1 MQLQIPRL
9 TSSLREPF
17 DVDRAY
23 LQRKIIL
30 QSHKSRS
37 SANSLE
43 ESDLAKKIVYGWD
56 EASFEVRQ
64 AYKQFAGAVGELIDG
79 EVVSEEF
86 CEVALAVYHL
96 FGKPA
101 EEDNNGRRFTE
112 KKLELQKLLDHAI
125 SDASLQK
132 VASLAHRLS
141 LLQSNNE
148 IRDRFVPGNQV
159 NGSAD
164 DVEFGANLVFRPP
177 ARFVVDVSLED
188 GELWGEESA
197 LPFSLLQEGGYDC
210 SDTTKY
216 DSTADGKHFDLR
228 WLRNECDK
236 IVKGSTSQLPQDE
249 LAMAICR
256 VLDSEKHGDEIAG
269 DLLDLVGEG
278 AFETVQDLVSFIML
292 DAVGVCSDCVG
303 IDVEVCSN
311 CIGKFLL
318 PSQHRKELVDA
329 VHHGLLV
336 VKSDKTA
343 TNSQSRMPSYGT
355 QVTVQTESE
364 RQIDKLRRKEEKRSR
379 RGADYGLE
387 DDFSAT
393 SFSSLLQASE
403 KRSPFDDLIG
413 SGEGSAATA
422 LPQGTVRKHYK
433 GYEEVIIPP
442 TPTAPM
448 KPGEKLI
455 EIKELDEIAQA
466 AFHGYKS
473 LNRIQSRIF
482 QTTYHTN
489 ENILVCA
496 PTGAGK
502 TNIAMIA
509 VLHEIGQ
516 HFKDG
521 YLHKDEF
528 KIVYVAPMKALA
540 AEVTS
545 TFSHRLSPLN
555 VTVKELT
562 GDMQLS
568 KSELEETQMIVT
580 TPEKWDVITRK
591 SSDMSL
597 SKLVKLLIID
607 EVHLLNDDR
616 GPVIEALVARTL
628 RQVESTQTMIRIVG
642 LSATLP
648 NYLEVAQF
656 LRVNPDAGLFFFDS
670 SYRPVPLAQQYIGIS
685 EHNFQARTNLLNEIC
700 YNKVVDSLR
709 HGHQAMVFVHSR
721 KDTGKTADK
730 LVELAQ
736 KNDELELF
744 MNDTHPQFE
753 LIKREVLKSRNKQVV
768 QLFEHGIGVH
778 HAGMLRTDRGL
789 TERLFSGGLL
799 KVLVCTA
806 TLAWGVNL
814 PAHTV
819 VIKGT
824 QLYDAKA
831 GGWRDLG
838 MLDVMQIFGRAGR
851 PQFDKSG
858 EGIII
863 TTHEKLSY
871 YLRLLTSQLPIESQ
885 FISSLRDNLNAEVV
899 LGTVTNVKEACAW
912 LGYTYLFIR
921 MKMNPLAY
929 GIGWDEV
936 IADPS
941 LTSKQRSLVADAARA
956 LDKAKMMRFDE
967 KSGNFYCTELGRIA
981 SHFYIRYSSV
991 ETYNEML
998 RRHMNDSEVIDMVA
1012 HSSEFENIVVRDEEQ
1027 NELENMV
1034 RTSCP
1039 LEVKGGPTNKHG
1051 KVSILIQLYISR
1063 GSIDSFS
1070 LISDAAYI
1078 SASLARIMRALFEI
1092 CLRRGWCEM
1101 SSFMLDYCKAVD
1113 RQIWPHQHPLRQFDK
1128 DISPEILR
1136 KLEERGADLDRLL
1149 EMEEKDIGALIRY
1162 APGGRFL
1169 RVIWI
1174 EISQVDLLIAPDF
1187 IWKDRFHG
1195 AAQHW
1200 WILVEDSEN
1209 DHIYHSEL
1217 FTLTK
1222 RMARAEPQKLSFT
1235 VPIFEPHPPQY
1246 YIRAV
1251 SDSWMHAE
1259 ALYTISFHNLQLP
1272 EGRTSHTEL
1281 LDLKPLPVTALGNKT
1296 YEALYKF
1303 SHFNPIQ
1310 TQSFHVLYHMEENIL
1325 LGAPTGSGKT
1335 ISAELAML
1343 HLFNT
1348 QPDMKVIYIAP
1359 LKAIVRE
1366 RMNDWRKR
1374 LVSQLGKKMVE
1385 MTGDYTP
1392 DLMALLSADIIIST
1406 PEKWDGISRNWHSRS
1421 YVTKVGLMILDEIHL
1436 LGADRGP
1443 ILEVQQGWWRKKRVR
1458 RGSPETGE
1466 GLVSV
1471 AETDEGWRGVQK
1483 ADRFRRRLIQGRN
1496 SKNTGPAKMPET
1508 GEGPASVAGD
1518 RRRPVIVSRMR
1529 YISSQTE
1536 RAVRFVG
1543 LSTAL
1548 ANAHDLA
1555 DWLGVGEIGLFNF
1568 KPSVRPVPLEVHI
1581 QAKFLSS
1588 YYVMNEMLLPPV
1600 NSTITSYM
1608 TIIKCLES
1616 ITFIQ
1621 GYPGKFYCPRMNS
1634 MNKPTYAAICT
1645 HSPAKPV
1652 LIFVS
1657 SRRQTRLTALDLI
1670 QFAASDEQPRQF
1682 LSVSEETLQMILSQV
1697 TDQNLRHTLQFGIG
1711 LHHAGLNDKDR
1722 SLVEELFANNKI
1734 QAIINLLKNLSF
1746 LFGKNVLVCTSTLAW
1761 GVNLPAHLVII
1772 KGTEF
1777 YDAKA
1782 KRYVDFPIT
1791 DILQMMGRA
1800 GRPQYDQHGK
1810 AVILVHDPKKS
1821 FYKKFLYEP
1830 FPVESSLRE
1839 QLHNHINAEI
1849 VSGTICHKEDAIHY
1863 LTWTYLFRRLMV
1875 NPAYYGLEDTGPG
1888 IVSSYLSSLVQN
1900 TFEDL
1905 EDSGCVK
1912 MNEDSVEP
1920 MMLGSI
1926 ASQYYLKYMTVSM
1939 FGSNIGPDTSL
1950 EVFLHILSG
1959 SSEYDELPVRHN
1971 EAHFSQL
1978 ELPITD
1984 YVTDLKS
1991 VLDQSIRII
2000 QAMIDICANSG
2011 WLSSTITCMHLLQMV
2026 MQGLWFGSNTSLWM
2040 LPCMTDDLVGSL
2052 SRRGISNVQQ
2062 LLDLPRSNLPALIG
2076 SSNASRLYQ
2085 DLDHF
2090 PRVQVRLKLQK
2101 KNPDDGK
2108 AMTLNI
2114 RLEKMNSHRKTS
2126 RAFTPRFPKLKD
2138 EAWWLV
2144 LGNTST
2150 SELYALKRVSFSDRL
2165 ATHMELP
2172 STPNTI
2178 QGMKLILVS
2187 DCYLGFE
2194 QEHSMEELVEP

>member
-1 MQLQIPRL
+1 MLIQLPRL
-9 TSSLREPF
+9 TNSLRGPF
-17 DVDRAY
+17 DVDQAY
-23 LQRKIIL
+23 LQRKLIL
-30 QSHKSRS
+30 QNHKPRNSAS
-37 SANSLE
+37 SVN
-43 ESDLAKKIVYGWD
+43 ESELARKIVHRWE
-56 EASFEVRQ
+56 EASPEVRQ
-64 AYKQFAGAVGELIDG
+64 AYKQFIGVVVELIDG
-79 EVVSEEF
+79 EVPSEEF
-86 CEVALAVYHL
+86 REVALTVYRL
-96 FGKPA
+96 FGG
-101 EEDNNGRRFTE
+101 EEEASDRNIAE
-112 KKLELQKLLDHAI
+112 KKTELQKLLGHAV
-125 SDASLQK
+125 SDSHLRKAASF
-132 VASLAHRLS
+132 AHRLFA
-141 LLQSNNE
+141 LQPTGHEKALISEGHLNE
-148 IRDRFVPGNQV
+148 SSEDI
-159 NGSAD
+159 
-164 DVEFGANLVFRPP
+164 EFGADLVFQPP
-177 ARFVVDVSLED
+177 ARFLVDIPLED
-188 GELWGEESA
+188 VLVEESSA
-197 LPFSLLQEGGYDC
+197 PSSSHQEGWYGGHDFIPENSA
-210 SDTTKY
+210 SD
-216 DSTADGKHFDLR
+216 GGHFNLA
-228 WLRNECDK
+228 WLRRACDQITRK
-236 IVKGSTSQLPQDE
+236 STSQLSRDE
-249 LAMAICR
+249 LALAICQ
-256 VLDSEKHGDEIAG
+256 VLDSDKPGEEIAG
-269 DLLDLVGEG
+269 DLLDLVGDS
-278 AFETVQDLVSFIML
+278 AFETVQDLIS
-292 DAVGVCSDCVG
+292 
-303 IDVEVCSN
+303 
-311 CIGKFLL
+311 
-318 PSQHRKELVDA
+318 HRKELLDCI
-329 VHHGLLV
+329 HHGLLV
-336 VKSDKTA
+336 LKSEKMSST
-343 TNSQSRMPSYGT
+343 SQSRMPSYGT

-364 RQIDKLRRKEEKRSR
+364 KQIDKLRRKEEKRNR
-379 RGADYGLE
+379 RGAEHEIEGDL
-387 DDFSAT
+387 S
-393 SFSSLLQASE
+393 SVNFSSLLQASE
-403 KRSPFDDLIG
+403 NKSPFDDMIG
-413 SGEGSAATA
+413 SGQGSHLPAVSA
-422 LPQGTVRKHYK
+422 LPQGTVRKHFK
-433 GYEEVIIPP
+433 GYEEVIVPP
-442 TPTAPM
+442 TAAAQM

-455 EIKELDEIAQA
+455 EISELDDFAQA

-482 QTTYHTN
+482 QTVYYTN

-502 TNIAMIA
+502 TNIAMIS

-521 YLHKDEF
+521 LLYKDEF

-555 VTVKELT
+555 MTVKELT

-568 KSELEETQMIVT
+568 KNELKETQMIVT

-597 SKLVKLLIID
+597 SMLVKLLIID

-656 LRVNPDAGLFFFDS
+656 LRVNPDMGLFFFDS

-685 EHNFQARTNLLNEIC
+685 EQNFAARNELLNEIC
-700 YNKVVDSLR
+700 YKKVVDSLR
-709 HGHQAMVFVHSR
+709 QGHQAMVFVHSR
-721 KDTGKTADK
+721 KDTAKTAEK
-730 LVELAQ
+730 LVELAR
-736 KNDELELF
+736 KYDDLDLF
-744 MNDTHPQFE
+744 TNDTHPQLS
-753 LIKREVLKSRNKQVV
+753 LIKKEVLKSRNKDLIE
-768 QLFEHGIGVH
+768 LFAFAVGVH
-778 HAGMLRTDRGL
+778 HAGMLRADRGL
-789 TERLFSGGLL
+789 TERLFSDGLL

-824 QLYDAKA
+824 QLYDPKA

-863 TTHEKLSY
+863 TSHDKLAY
-871 YLRLLTSQLPIESQ
+871 YLRLLTCQLPIESQ
-885 FISSLRDNLNAEVV
+885 FISSLKDNLNAEVA

-921 MKMNPLAY
+921 MRINPLAY

-936 IADPS
+936 IADPTLS
-941 LTSKQRSLVADAARA
+941 LKQRAFVTEAARA

-981 SHFYIRYSSV
+981 SHFYIQYSSV

-998 RRHMNDSEVIDMVA
+998 RRHMNDSEVVDMVA
-1012 HSSEFENIVVRDEEQ
+1012 HSSEFENIVVREEEQ
-1027 NELENMV
+1027 NELESMA
-1034 RTSCP
+1034 RRSCP
-1039 LEVKGGPTNKHG
+1039 LEVRGGPSNKYG
-1051 KVSILIQLYISR
+1051 KISILIQLYISR
-1063 GSIDSFS
+1063 GSIDTFS
-1070 LISDAAYI
+1070 LVSDAAYI

-1092 CLRRGWCEM
+1092 CLRKGWSEM
-1101 SSFMLDYCKAVD
+1101 TLFMLEYCKAVD

-1128 DISPEILR
+1128 DISSEILR
-1136 KLEERGADLDRLL
+1136 KLEERGADLDRLQD
-1149 EMEEKDIGALIRY
+1149 MQEKDIGAMIRY
-1162 APGGRFL
+1162 APGGRVVRQHLGYFP
-1169 RVIWI
+1169 WI
-1174 EISQVDLLIAPDF
+1174 QLSATVSPITRTVLKVDLLITPDF

-1195 AAQHW
+1195 TALRW
-1200 WILVEDSEN
+1200 WILVEDTEN

-1222 RMARAEPQKLSFT
+1222 RMAKGEPQKLSFT

-1246 YIRAV
+1246 YIHAV
-1251 SDSWMHAE
+1251 SDSWLQAE
-1259 ALYTISFHNLQLP
+1259 VFYTISFQNLALP
-1272 EGRTSHTEL
+1272 EVCTSHTEL
-1281 LDLKPLPVTALGNKT
+1281 LDLKPLPVGALGNST

-1310 TQSFHVLYHMEENIL
+1310 TQAFHVLYHTDNNVL

-1343 HLFNT
+1343 RLFNT

-1366 RMNDWRKR
+1366 RMNDWKKQ
-1374 LVSQLGKKMVE
+1374 LVSQLGKEMVE

-1406 PEKWDGISRNWHSRS
+1406 PEKWDGISRNWHGRN
-1421 YVTKVGLMILDEIHL
+1421 YVKKVGLMILDEIHL

-1443 ILEVQQGWWRKKRVR
+1443 ILE
-1458 RGSPETGE
+1458 
-1466 GLVSV
+1466 
-1471 AETDEGWRGVQK
+1471 
-1483 ADRFRRRLIQGRN
+1483 
-1496 SKNTGPAKMPET
+1496 
-1508 GEGPASVAGD
+1508 
-1518 RRRPVIVSRMR
+1518 VIVSRMR

-1548 ANAHDLA
+1548 ANASDLA

-1581 QAKFLSS
+1581 Q
-1588 YYVMNEMLLPPV
+1588 
-1600 NSTITSYM
+1600 
-1608 TIIKCLES
+1608 
-1616 ITFIQ
+1616 

-1634 MNKPTYAAICT
+1634 MNKPAYAAICT
-1645 HSPAKPV
+1645 HSPTKPV

-1657 SRRQTRLTALDLI
+1657 SRRQTRLTALDLL
-1670 QFAASDEQPRQF
+1670 QFAASDEHPRQF
-1682 LSVSEETLQMILSQV
+1682 LSMTEEALQMVLSQV
-1697 TDQNLRHTLQFGIG
+1697 TDQNLWHTLQFGIG

-1734 QAIINLLKNLSF
+1734 Q
-1746 LFGKNVLVCTSTLAW
+1746 VLICTSTLAW

-1772 KGTEF
+1772 KGTEY
-1777 YDAKA
+1777 YDGKT

-1810 AVILVHDPKKS
+1810 AVILVHEPKKS

-1839 QLHNHINAEI
+1839 QLHEHINAEI
-1849 VSGTICHKEDAIHY
+1849 VSGTICHKEDAVHY
-1863 LTWTYLFRRLMV
+1863 LTWTYLFRRLMI
-1875 NPAYYGLEDTGPG
+1875 NPAYYGLETKEPG
-1888 IVSSYLSSLVQN
+1888 ILSSYLSRLVQT

-1905 EDSGCVK
+1905 EDSGCIK
-1912 MNEDSVEP
+1912 MNEDNVEP

-1926 ASQYYLKYMTVSM
+1926 ASQYYLSYMTVSM

-1959 SSEYDELPVRHN
+1959 ASEYDELPVRHN
-1971 EAHFSQL
+1971 EENYNEALSKRVRYMVDKDRLDDPHVKANLLFQAHFSQL
-1978 ELPITD
+1978 ELPISD

-2011 WLSSTITCMHLLQMV
+2011 WLSSSITCMHLLQMV
-2026 MQGLWFGSNTSLWM
+2026 MQGLWFDKDSSLWM
-2040 LPCMTDDLVGSL
+2040 LPCMTVELADSL
-2052 SRRGISNVQQ
+2052 SRKGISSLQQ
-2062 LLDLPRSNLPALIG
+2062 LLDFPKATLQSMIG
-2076 SSNASRLYQ
+2076 NFPISRLVQ
-2085 DLDHF
+2085 DLQYF
-2090 PRVQVRLKLQK
+2090 PQVQVKLRLNWMEANNGKS
-2101 KNPDDGK
+2101 PD
-2108 AMTLNI
+2108 LNI
-2114 RLEKMNSHRKTS
+2114 RLEKKNSRRKSS
-2126 RAFTPRFPKLKD
+2126 RAFAPRFPKVKN
-2138 EAWWLV
+2138 EVWWLV

-2150 SELYALKRVSFSDRL
+2150 SELYALKRVTFSDHL
-2165 ATHMELP
+2165 VTNMELP
-2172 STPNTI
+2172 LEPTALKGT
-2178 QGMKLILVS
+2178 KLILVS

-2194 QEHSMEELVEP
+2194 QEHSIGELN

>member
-1 MQLQIPRL
+1 M
-9 TSSLREPF
+9 
-17 DVDRAY
+17 
-23 LQRKIIL
+23 
-30 QSHKSRS
+30 
-37 SANSLE
+37 
-43 ESDLAKKIVYGWD
+43 
-56 EASFEVRQ
+56 
-64 AYKQFAGAVGELIDG
+64 ELIDG
-79 EVVSEEF
+79 EVQSEEF
-86 CEVALAVYHL
+86 REVALNVYRI
-96 FGKPA
+96 FG
-101 EEDNNGRRFTE
+101 EEESADSNFTQ
-112 KKLELQKLLDHAI
+112 KKSKLQKLIGHAV
-125 SDASLQK
+125 SDARLQK
-132 VASLAHRLS
+132 VAALSQRLYG
-141 LLQSNNE
+141 LQPRNSGAALIVE
-148 IRDRFVPGNQV
+148 SHVI
-159 NGSAD
+159 GSGD
-164 DVEFGANLVFRPP
+164 DLEFGADLAFQAP
-177 ARFVVDVSLED
+177 ARFLVDTSLED
-188 GELWGEESA
+188 GEMLGEESA
-197 LPFSLLQEGGYDC
+197 APLSMFHDGWYDHGDPGQNHSTTDGGN
-210 SDTTKY
+210 
-216 DSTADGKHFDLR
+216 FDLS
-228 WLRNECDK
+228 WLRDACDQ
-236 IVKGSTSQLPQDE
+236 IVGESTSQLSQDD
-249 LAMAICR
+249 LPMAICR
-256 VLDSEKHGDEIAG
+256 VLDSDKPGEEIAG
-269 DLLDLVGEG
+269 DLLDLVGDG
-278 AFETVQDLVSFIML
+278 AFEIVQDL
-292 DAVGVCSDCVG
+292 
-303 IDVEVCSN
+303 
-311 CIGKFLL
+311 LL
-318 PSQHRKELVDA
+318 HRKELVDA
-329 VHHGLLV
+329 IHRGLSLL
-336 VKSDKTA
+336 KSDKTA
-343 TNSQSRMPSYGT
+343 SNTQSRMPSYGT
-355 QVTVQTESE
+355 QVTIQTESAK
-364 RQIDKLRRKEEKRSR
+364 QIDKLRRKEEKRNR
-379 RGADYGLE
+379 RGTEHGVESDVSVA
-387 DDFSAT
+387 

-403 KRSPFDDLIG
+403 RKNPFDNLIG
-413 SGEGSAATA
+413 SGPGPHSLSVTA

-442 TPTAPM
+442 TPTTEM

-455 EIKELDEIAQA
+455 EIKELDDFAQA

-473 LNRIQSRIF
+473 LNRIQSWIF
-482 QTTYHTN
+482 QTVYYTN

-502 TNIAMIA
+502 TNIAMIS

-555 VTVKELT
+555 MTVRELT

-597 SKLVKLLIID
+597 SMLVKLLIID

-656 LRVNPDAGLFFFDS
+656 LRVSPETGLFFFDS

-685 EHNFQARTNLLNEIC
+685 EQNFAARNDLLNEIC
-700 YNKVVDSLR
+700 YKKVVDSLKQ
-709 HGHQAMVFVHSR
+709 GHQAMVFVHSR
-721 KDTGKTADK
+721 KDTAKTAEK
-730 LVELAQ
+730 LVELAR
-736 KNDELELF
+736 NNEDLELF
-744 MNDTHPQFE
+744 RNDEHPQFA
-753 LIKREVLKSRNKQVV
+753 LFKKEVMKSRNKDLVE
-768 QLFEHGIGVH
+768 LFGSGVGVH
-778 HAGMLRTDRGL
+778 HAGMLRADRGL

-824 QLYDAKA
+824 QLYDPKA

-863 TTHEKLSY
+863 TSHDKLAY

-885 FISSLRDNLNAEVV
+885 FISSLKDNLNAEVA

-921 MKMNPLAY
+921 MRQNPLAY

-936 IADPS
+936 IEDPS
-941 LTSKQRSLVADAARA
+941 LSLKQRALVTDAARA

-981 SHFYIRYSSV
+981 SHFYIQYSSV
-991 ETYNEML
+991 ETYNELL

-1012 HSSEFENIVVRDEEQ
+1012 HSSEFENIVVREEEQ
-1027 NELENMV
+1027 NELEMLL
-1034 RTSCP
+1034 RSSCP
-1039 LEVKGGPTNKHG
+1039 LEVRGGPSNKHG
-1051 KVSILIQLYISR
+1051 KISILIQLYISR
-1063 GSIDSFS
+1063 GSIDTFS
-1070 LISDAAYI
+1070 LVSDASYI

-1092 CLRRGWCEM
+1092 CLRRGWSEM
-1101 SSFMLDYCKAVD
+1101 SLFMLEYCKAVD

-1128 DISPEILR
+1128 DLSAEILR
-1136 KLEERGADLDRLL
+1136 KLEERGYDLDHLQ
-1149 EMEEKDIGALIRY
+1149 EMEEKDIGTLIRY
-1162 APGGRFL
+1162 APGGRLVKQYLGYFPRIQL
-1169 RVIWI
+1169 SATVSPITRTVLKL
-1174 EISQVDLLIAPDF
+1174 DLLIIPEF

-1195 AAQHW
+1195 AAQRW

-1217 FTLTK
+1217 LTLTK
-1222 RMARAEPQKLSFT
+1222 RMIRGEPHKLSFT

-1251 SDSWMHAE
+1251 SDSWLHAE
-1259 ALYTISFHNLQLP
+1259 SFYTISFHNLALP
-1272 EGRTSHTEL
+1272 EARTSHTEL
-1281 LDLKPLPVTALGNKT
+1281 LDLKPLPVTSLGNKT
-1296 YEALYKF
+1296 YEALYSF

-1310 TQSFHVLYHMEENIL
+1310 TQIFHILYHSDNNVL

-1335 ISAELAML
+1335 IAAELAML
-1343 HLFNT
+1343 RLFNT

-1366 RMNDWRKR
+1366 RMNDWRKH
-1374 LVSQLGKKMVE
+1374 LVSQLGKQMVE

-1421 YVTKVGLMILDEIHL
+1421 YVTKVGLVILDEIHL

-1443 ILEVQQGWWRKKRVR
+1443 ILE
-1458 RGSPETGE
+1458 
-1466 GLVSV
+1466 
-1471 AETDEGWRGVQK
+1471 
-1483 ADRFRRRLIQGRN
+1483 
-1496 SKNTGPAKMPET
+1496 
-1508 GEGPASVAGD
+1508 
-1518 RRRPVIVSRMR
+1518 VIVSRMR

-1548 ANAHDLA
+1548 ANASDLA

-1581 QAKFLSS
+1581 Q
-1588 YYVMNEMLLPPV
+1588 
-1600 NSTITSYM
+1600 
-1608 TIIKCLES
+1608 
-1616 ITFIQ
+1616 
-1621 GYPGKFYCPRMNS
+1621 GYPGKYYCPRMNS
-1634 MNKPTYAAICT
+1634 MNKPAYAAICT
-1645 HSPAKPV
+1645 HSPTKPV
-1652 LIFVS
+1652 IIFVS

-1670 QFAASDEQPRQF
+1670 QFAASDEHPRQF
-1682 LSVSEETLQMILSQV
+1682 LTMTEEVLQMVLSQV

-1711 LHHAGLNDKDR
+1711 LHHAGLNERDR

-1734 QAIINLLKNLSF
+1734 Q
-1746 LFGKNVLVCTSTLAW
+1746 VLVCTSTLAW

-1772 KGTEF
+1772 KGTEY
-1777 YDAKA
+1777 YDGKA
-1782 KRYVDFPIT
+1782 KRYADFPIT

-1810 AVILVHDPKKS
+1810 AVILVHEPKKS

-1839 QLHNHINAEI
+1839 QLHEHINAEI
-1849 VSGTICHKEDAIHY
+1849 VTGTICHKEDAMHY

-1875 NPAYYGLEDTGPG
+1875 NPAYYGLENAEAETLN
-1888 IVSSYLSSLVQN
+1888 SYLSRLVQT

-1905 EDSGCVK
+1905 EDSGCIK
-1912 MNEDSVEP
+1912 MDEENVES
-1920 MMLGSI
+1920 MVLGTI
-1926 ASQYYLKYMTVSM
+1926 ASQYYLSYMTVSM

-1950 EVFLHILSG
+1950 EMFLHILSG
-1959 SSEYDELPVRHN
+1959 ASEYDELPVRHN
-1971 EAHFSQL
+1971 EENYNEALSGRVRYMVDKNGLDDPHVKANLLFQAHFSQL
-1978 ELPITD
+1978 ELPISD

-2011 WLSSTITCMHLLQMV
+2011 WLSASVNCMHLMQMV
-2026 MQGLWFGSNTSLWM
+2026 MQGLWFDKDSSLWM
-2040 LPCMTDDLVGSL
+2040 LPCMNEDLLQSL
-2052 SRRGISNVQQ
+2052 RKRGISTVQQ
-2062 LLDLPRSNLPALIG
+2062 LLDLPGAPLQAMIG
-2076 SSNASRLYQ
+2076 NFPASRFYQ
-2085 DLDHF
+2085 DLQNF
-2090 PRVQVRLKLQK
+2090 PCIRMKLRVEKKDIDGRKSLSLKIK
-2101 KNPDDGK
+2101 
-2108 AMTLNI
+2108 
-2114 RLEKMNSHRKTS
+2114 LEKTNRKQNRS

-2150 SELYALKRVSFSDRL
+2150 SELFALKRVSFTDHL
-2165 ATHMELP
+2165 VTHMELP
-2172 STPNTI
+2172 STLTSV
-2178 QGMKLILVS
+2178 QGMKLMLVS
-2187 DCYLGFE
+2187 DCYIGFE
-2194 QEHSMEELVEP
+2194 QEHSVEELIKSQQTEAGD

>member
-1 MQLQIPRL
+1 M
-9 TSSLREPF
+9 
-17 DVDRAY
+17 
-23 LQRKIIL
+23 
-30 QSHKSRS
+30 
-37 SANSLE
+37 
-43 ESDLAKKIVYGWD
+43 
-56 EASFEVRQ
+56 
-64 AYKQFAGAVGELIDG
+64 ELIDG
-79 EVVSEEF
+79 EVQSEEF
-86 CEVALAVYHL
+86 REVALNVYRI
-96 FGKPA
+96 FG
-101 EEDNNGRRFTE
+101 EEESADSNFTQ
-112 KKLELQKLLDHAI
+112 KKSKLQKLIGHAV
-125 SDASLQK
+125 SDARLQK
-132 VASLAHRLS
+132 VAALSQRLYG
-141 LLQSNNE
+141 LQPRNSGAAIIVE
-148 IRDRFVPGNQV
+148 SHVI
-159 NGSAD
+159 GSGD
-164 DVEFGANLVFRPP
+164 DLEFGADLAFQAP
-177 ARFVVDVSLED
+177 ARFLVDTSLED
-188 GELWGEESA
+188 GEMLGEESA
-197 LPFSLLQEGGYDC
+197 APVSMFHDGWYDHGDPGQNHSTTDGGN
-210 SDTTKY
+210 
-216 DSTADGKHFDLR
+216 FDLS
-228 WLRNECDK
+228 WLRDACDQ
-236 IVKGSTSQLPQDE
+236 IVGESTSQLSQDD
-249 LAMAICR
+249 LPMAICR
-256 VLDSEKHGDEIAG
+256 VLDSDKPGEEIAS
-269 DLLDLVGEG
+269 DLLDLVGDG
-278 AFETVQDLVSFIML
+278 AFEIVQDL
-292 DAVGVCSDCVG
+292 
-303 IDVEVCSN
+303 
-311 CIGKFLL
+311 LL
-318 PSQHRKELVDA
+318 HRKELVDA
-329 VHHGLLV
+329 IHRGFSLL
-336 VKSDKTA
+336 KSDKTA
-343 TNSQSRMPSYGT
+343 SNTQSRMPSYGT
-355 QVTVQTESE
+355 QVTIQTESE
-364 RQIDKLRRKEEKRSR
+364 KQIDKLRRKEEKRNR
-379 RGADYGLE
+379 RGTEHGVESDVSVA
-387 DDFSAT
+387 

-403 KRSPFDDLIG
+403 RKNPFDNLIG
-413 SGEGSAATA
+413 LGPGPHSLSVTA

-442 TPTAPM
+442 TPTTEM

-455 EIKELDEIAQA
+455 EIKELDDFAQA

-473 LNRIQSRIF
+473 LNRIQSWIF
-482 QTTYHTN
+482 QTVYYTN

-502 TNIAMIA
+502 TNIAMIS

-555 VTVKELT
+555 MTVRELT

-597 SKLVKLLIID
+597 SMLVKLLIID

-656 LRVNPDAGLFFFDS
+656 LRVSPETGLFFFDS

-685 EHNFQARTNLLNEIC
+685 EQNFAARNDLLNEIC
-700 YNKVVDSLR
+700 YKKVVDSLKQ
-709 HGHQAMVFVHSR
+709 GHQAMVFVHSR
-721 KDTGKTADK
+721 KDTAKTAEK
-730 LVELAQ
+730 LVELAR
-736 KNDELELF
+736 NNEDLELF
-744 MNDTHPQFE
+744 RNDEHPQFA
-753 LIKREVLKSRNKQVV
+753 LFKKEVIKSRNKDLVE
-768 QLFEHGIGVH
+768 LFGSGVGVH
-778 HAGMLRTDRGL
+778 HAGMLRADRGL

-824 QLYDAKA
+824 QLYDPKA

-863 TTHEKLSY
+863 TSHDKLAY

-885 FISSLRDNLNAEVV
+885 FISSLKDNLNAEVA

-921 MKMNPLAY
+921 MRQNPLAY

-936 IADPS
+936 IEDPS
-941 LTSKQRSLVADAARA
+941 LSLKQRALVTDAARA

-981 SHFYIRYSSV
+981 SHFYIQYSSV
-991 ETYNEML
+991 ETYNELL

-1012 HSSEFENIVVRDEEQ
+1012 HSSEFENIVVREEEQ
-1027 NELENMV
+1027 NELEMLL
-1034 RTSCP
+1034 RSSCP
-1039 LEVKGGPTNKHG
+1039 LEVRGGPSNKHG
-1051 KVSILIQLYISR
+1051 KISILIQLYISR
-1063 GSIDSFS
+1063 GSIDTFS
-1070 LISDAAYI
+1070 LVSDASYI

-1092 CLRRGWCEM
+1092 CLRRGWSEM
-1101 SSFMLDYCKAVD
+1101 SLFMLEYCKAVD

-1128 DISPEILR
+1128 DLSAEILR
-1136 KLEERGADLDRLL
+1136 KLEERGYDLDHLQ
-1149 EMEEKDIGALIRY
+1149 EMEEKDIGTLIRY
-1162 APGGRFL
+1162 APGGRLVKQYLGYFPL
-1169 RVIWI
+1169 IQLSATVSPITRTVLKL
-1174 EISQVDLLIAPDF
+1174 DLLIIPEF

-1195 AAQHW
+1195 AAQRW

-1217 FTLTK
+1217 LTLTK
-1222 RMARAEPQKLSFT
+1222 RMIRGEPHKLSFT

-1251 SDSWMHAE
+1251 SDSWLHAE
-1259 ALYTISFHNLQLP
+1259 SFYTISFHNLALP
-1272 EGRTSHTEL
+1272 EARTSHTEL
-1281 LDLKPLPVTALGNKT
+1281 LDLKPLPVTSLGNNT
-1296 YEALYKF
+1296 YEALYSF

-1310 TQSFHVLYHMEENIL
+1310 TQIFHILYHSDNNVL

-1335 ISAELAML
+1335 IAAELAML
-1343 HLFNT
+1343 RLFNT

-1366 RMNDWRKR
+1366 RMNDWRKH
-1374 LVSQLGKKMVE
+1374 LVSQLGKQMVE

-1421 YVTKVGLMILDEIHL
+1421 YVTKVGLVILDEIHL

-1443 ILEVQQGWWRKKRVR
+1443 ILE
-1458 RGSPETGE
+1458 
-1466 GLVSV
+1466 
-1471 AETDEGWRGVQK
+1471 
-1483 ADRFRRRLIQGRN
+1483 
-1496 SKNTGPAKMPET
+1496 
-1508 GEGPASVAGD
+1508 
-1518 RRRPVIVSRMR
+1518 VIVSRMR

-1548 ANAHDLA
+1548 ANASDLA

-1581 QAKFLSS
+1581 Q
-1588 YYVMNEMLLPPV
+1588 
-1600 NSTITSYM
+1600 
-1608 TIIKCLES
+1608 
-1616 ITFIQ
+1616 
-1621 GYPGKFYCPRMNS
+1621 GYPGKYYCPRMNS
-1634 MNKPTYAAICT
+1634 MNKPAYAAICT
-1645 HSPAKPV
+1645 HSPTKPV
-1652 LIFVS
+1652 IIFVS

-1670 QFAASDEQPRQF
+1670 QFAASDEHPRQF
-1682 LSVSEETLQMILSQV
+1682 LTMTEEVLQMVLSQV

-1711 LHHAGLNDKDR
+1711 LHHAGLNERDR

-1734 QAIINLLKNLSF
+1734 Q
-1746 LFGKNVLVCTSTLAW
+1746 VLVCTSTLAW

-1772 KGTEF
+1772 KGTEY
-1777 YDAKA
+1777 YDGKA
-1782 KRYVDFPIT
+1782 KRYADFPIT

-1810 AVILVHDPKKS
+1810 AVILVHEPKKS

-1839 QLHNHINAEI
+1839 QLHEHINAEI
-1849 VSGTICHKEDAIHY
+1849 VTGTICHKEDAMHY

-1875 NPAYYGLEDTGPG
+1875 NPAYYGLENAEAETLN
-1888 IVSSYLSSLVQN
+1888 SYLSRLVQT

-1905 EDSGCVK
+1905 EDSGCIK
-1912 MNEDSVEP
+1912 MDEENVES
-1920 MMLGSI
+1920 MVLGTI
-1926 ASQYYLKYMTVSM
+1926 ASQYYLSYMTVSM

-1950 EVFLHILSG
+1950 EMFLHILSG
-1959 SSEYDELPVRHN
+1959 ASEYDELPVRHN
-1971 EAHFSQL
+1971 EENYNEALSGRVRYMVDKNGLDDPHVKANLLFQAHFSQL
-1978 ELPITD
+1978 ELPISD

-2011 WLSSTITCMHLLQMV
+2011 WLSASVNCMHLMQMV
-2026 MQGLWFGSNTSLWM
+2026 MQGLWFDKDSSLWM
-2040 LPCMTDDLVGSL
+2040 LPCMNEDLLQSL
-2052 SRRGISNVQQ
+2052 RKGGISTVQQ
-2062 LLDLPRSNLPALIG
+2062 LLDLPGAPLQAMIG
-2076 SSNASRLYQ
+2076 NFPASRFYQ
-2085 DLDHF
+2085 DLQNF
-2090 PRVQVRLKLQK
+2090 PCIRMKLRVEKKDIDGRKSLSLKIK
-2101 KNPDDGK
+2101 
-2108 AMTLNI
+2108 
-2114 RLEKMNSHRKTS
+2114 LEKTNRKQNRS

-2150 SELYALKRVSFSDRL
+2150 SELYALKRVSFTDHL
-2165 ATHMELP
+2165 VTHMELP
-2172 STPNTI
+2172 STLTSV
-2178 QGMKLILVS
+2178 QGMKLMLVS
-2187 DCYLGFE
+2187 DCYIGFE
-2194 QEHSMEELVEP
+2194 QEHSVEELIKSQQTEAGD

>member
-1 MQLQIPRL
+1 MLLQLPRL
-9 TSSLREPF
+9 SNSLRDPF
-17 DVDRAY
+17 DIDHAY
-23 LQRKIIL
+23 LQRKSIL
-30 QSHKSRS
+30 RS
-37 SANSLE
+37 QKPRSYGNSLE
-43 ESDLAKKIVYGWD
+43 QSDLAKKIVYRWD

-64 AYKQFAGAVGELIDG
+64 AYKEFVGAVLELIGG
-79 EVVSEEF
+79 EVLSEEF
-86 CEVALAVYHL
+86 HEVALMVYRL
-96 FGKPA
+96 FAKPV
-101 EEDNNGRRFTE
+101 EEDEDDRRIAE
-112 KKLELQKLLDHAI
+112 KKLELQKVL
-125 SDASLQK
+125 DASLQK
-132 VASLAHRLS
+132 VSSLAQSLS
-141 LLQSNNE
+141 LLQSN
-148 IRDRFVPGNQV
+148 DCSDVFVPQRETNR
-159 NGSAD
+159 SCD
-164 DVEFGANLVFRPP
+164 DLEFGADLVFQCP
-177 ARFVVDVSLED
+177 ARFVVDVSLEE
-188 GELWGEESA
+188 GELLGEGTASS
-197 LPFSLLQEGGYDC
+197 FSLLQEGLYDC
-210 SDTTKY
+210 SDPKGY
-216 DSTADGKHFDLR
+216 DSAADGKHFNLQ
-228 WLRNECDK
+228 WLRDACDK

-249 LAMAICR
+249 LAMAVCGL
-256 VLDSEKHGDEIAG
+256 LDSEKHGDEIAA
-269 DLLDLVGEG
+269 DLLDLVGDS
-278 AFETVQDLVSFIML
+278 AFEIVQDLIS
-292 DAVGVCSDCVG
+292 
-303 IDVEVCSN
+303 
-311 CIGKFLL
+311 
-318 PSQHRKELVDA
+318 HRKQIVDA
-329 VHHGLLV
+329 IHHGLLV
-336 VKSDKTA
+336 LKSDKTA
-343 TNSQSRMPSYGT
+343 TNTQLRMPSYGT

-364 RQIDKLRRKEEKRSR
+364 RQIDKLRRKEEKRNR
-379 RGADYGLE
+379 RGTNYGVE
-387 DDFSAT
+387 DNLSGL

-403 KRSPFDDLIG
+403 KKSPFDDLIG
-413 SGEGSAATA
+413 SGEGSHPLAATA

-448 KPGEKLI
+448 KPGENLI
-455 EIKELDEIAQA
+455 EIKELDEFAQT

-482 QTTYHTN
+482 QTTYYSN

-555 VTVKELT
+555 ITVKELT

-568 KSELEETQMIVT
+568 KSELEVTQMIVT

-597 SKLVKLLIID
+597 SMLVKLLIID

-656 LRVNPDAGLFFFDS
+656 LRVNPDKGLFFFDS

-685 EHNFQARTNLLNEIC
+685 EHNFQARNNLLNEIC
-700 YNKVVDSLR
+700 YNKVVDSLKQ
-709 HGHQAMVFVHSR
+709 GHQAMVFVHSR

-736 KNDELELF
+736 KNGELER
-744 MNDTHPQFE
+744 D
-753 LIKREVLKSRNKQVV
+753 VLKSRNKQLV
-768 QLFEHGIGVH
+768 QLFEHGIGIH
-778 HAGMLRTDRGL
+778 HAGMLRADRGL
-789 TERLFSGGLL
+789 TERLFSDGLL

-824 QLYDAKA
+824 QLYDPKA

-863 TTHEKLSY
+863 TSHEKLAY
-871 YLRLLTSQLPIESQ
+871 YLRLLTCQLPIESQ
-885 FISSLRDNLNAEVV
+885 V
-899 LGTVTNVKEACAW
+899 
-912 LGYTYLFIR
+912 
-921 MKMNPLAY
+921 
-929 GIGWDEV
+929 IG
-936 IADPS
+936 DPS
-941 LTSKQRSLVADAARA
+941 LTLKQRALVSEAARA

-981 SHFYIRYSSV
+981 SHFYIHYSSV

-1012 HSSEFENIVVRDEEQ
+1012 HSSEFENIVVREEEQ
-1027 NELENMV
+1027 NELEQMV

-1039 LEVKGGPTNKHG
+1039 LEVKGGAANKHG
-1051 KVSILIQLYISR
+1051 KVSILIQ
-1063 GSIDSFS
+1063 
-1070 LISDAAYI
+1070 
-1078 SASLARIMRALFEI
+1078 
-1092 CLRRGWCEM
+1092 
-1101 SSFMLDYCKAVD
+1101 V
-1113 RQIWPHQHPLRQFDK
+1113 
-1128 DISPEILR
+1128 LR
-1136 KLEERGADLDRLL
+1136 KLEERGVDLDRLY

-1162 APGGRFL
+1162 APGGRLVKQCLGYFPSIQL
-1169 RVIWI
+1169 SATVSPITRTVLK
-1174 EISQVDLLIAPDF
+1174 VDLLLTPDF

-1195 AAQHW
+1195 TVQRW
-1200 WILVEDSEN
+1200 LILVEDSEN

-1222 RMARAEPQKLSFT
+1222 RMAKAEPQKISFT

-1251 SDSWMHAE
+1251 SDTWLQAE
-1259 ALYTISFHNLQLP
+1259 ALYTISFQNLALP

-1281 LDLKPLPVTALGNKT
+1281 LDLKPLPVTALGNRA

-1310 TQSFHVLYHMEENIL
+1310 TQTFHVLYHTGENVL

-1348 QPDMKVIYIAP
+1348 QPDMKSWHLIFHLFFVCIKPWFLINHNFVLSNNLRGTDTDTNIDMGHGDFKKNGGHGHTGDTTKKYVIYIAP

-1443 ILEVQQGWWRKKRVR
+1443 ILEV
-1458 RGSPETGE
+1458 
-1466 GLVSV
+1466 
-1471 AETDEGWRGVQK
+1471 
-1483 ADRFRRRLIQGRN
+1483 
-1496 SKNTGPAKMPET
+1496 
-1508 GEGPASVAGD
+1508 
-1518 RRRPVIVSRMR
+1518 IVSRMR

-1568 KPSVRPVPLEVHI
+1568 KPS
-1581 QAKFLSS
+1581 
-1588 YYVMNEMLLPPV
+1588 
-1600 NSTITSYM
+1600 
-1608 TIIKCLES
+1608 
-1616 ITFIQ
+1616 

-1645 HSPAKPV
+1645 HSPTKPV

-1670 QFAASDEQPRQF
+1670 QFAASDELSRQF
-1682 LSVSEETLQMILSQV
+1682 LSMPEEALQMILSQV

-1734 QAIINLLKNLSF
+1734 Q
-1746 LFGKNVLVCTSTLAW
+1746 VLVCTSTLAW
-1761 GVNLPAHLVII
+1761 GVNLPAHLVVI
-1772 KGTEF
+1772 KGTEY

-1782 KRYVDFPIT
+1782 RRYVDFPIT

-1810 AVILVHDPKKS
+1810 AVILVHEPKKS

-1839 QLHNHINAEI
+1839 QLHDHINAEI
-1849 VSGTICHKEDAIHY
+1849 ISGTICHKEDAVHY
-1863 LTWTYLFRRLMV
+1863 LTWTYLFRRLAV
-1875 NPAYYGLEDTGPG
+1875 NPAYYGLEDTEPG
-1888 IVSSYLSSLVQN
+1888 TVSSYLSSLVQN

-1912 MNEDSVEP
+1912 MDEDSVEP
-1920 MMLGSI
+1920 TMLGSI
-1926 ASQYYLKYMTVSM
+1926 ASQYYLSYMTVSM
-1939 FGSNIGPDTSL
+1939 FGSNIGQDTSL
-1950 EVFLHILSG
+1950 EVFLHVLSG
-1959 SSEYDELPVRHN
+1959 ASEYDELPVRHN
-1971 EAHFSQL
+1971 EENFNEALSEKVPYMVDTNRLDDPHVKANLLFQAHFSQL
-1978 ELPITD
+1978 ELPISD
-1984 YVTDLKS
+1984 YITDLKS

-2026 MQGLWFGSNTSLWM
+2026 MQGLWFDKDSSLWM
-2040 LPCMTDDLVGSL
+2040 LPSMTDDLVGIL
-2052 SRRGISNVQQ
+2052 RRKGISNVQQ
-2062 LLDLPRSNLPALIG
+2062 LLDLPKSTLQACIG
-2076 SSNASRLYQ
+2076 NSTASRFYQ
-2085 DLDHF
+2085 DLEQF

-2101 KNPDDGK
+2101 RNPDAGK
-2108 AMTLNI
+2108 AFNLNI
-2114 RLEKMNSHRKTS
+2114 TLEKTNSRRKQS

-2150 SELYALKRVSFSDRL
+2150 SELYALKRVSFSNRL
-2165 ATHMELP
+2165 
-2172 STPNTI
+2172 
-2178 QGMKLILVS
+2178 GVKLILVS
-2187 DCYLGFE
+2187 DCYIGFE
-2194 QEHSMEELVEP
+2194 REYSVEGLV